1 MVYYFAYGS
10 LMDAQFVGELGVR
23 YKNPC
28 SGQLIGFDLNINVQ
42 DTTNPNFGYANIEP
56 RENKTVEG
64 VLFEIPEEDLSL
76 LDSYEGYPE
85 LYSRRQINVFSSK
98 SKTHLKAWV
107 YEGNLNF
114 VVNRNLELS
123 NIQKDR
129 IRNGFVFLTVEY
141 QKKLLK
147 LMQ

>member
-1 MVYYFAYGS
+1 
-10 LMDAQFVGELGVR
+10 MDVKFVGELGVS

-28 SGQLIGFDLNINVQ
+28 SGQLIGFDLYINVQ
-42 DTTNPNFGYANIEP
+42 DTTNPNFGYANIKP
-56 RENKTVEG
+56 SENNTVEG
-64 VLFEIPEEDLSL
+64 VLFEIPEEDLIL

-85 LYSRRQINVFSSK
+85 LYSRRQINVFSLK
-98 SKTHLKAWV
+98 SKTHLNAWV
-107 YEGNLNF
+107 YEANLNF

-129 IRNGFVFLTVEY
+129 IHNGFVFLTLEY
-141 QKKLLK
+141 QKKLAK

>member
-10 LMDAQFVGELGVR
+10 LMDVQFVGELGVR
-23 YKNPC
+23 YENPC
-28 SGQLIGFDLNINVQ
+28 SGQLIGFDLYINVQ
-42 DTTNPNFGYANIEP
+42 DTTNSNFGYANIEP
-56 RENKTVEG
+56 RENNTVEG
-64 VLFEIPEEDLSL
+64 VLFEIPEEDLIL

-123 NIQKDR
+123 NTQKDR
-129 IRNGFVFLTVEY
+129 IRNGFVFLTVDY
-141 QKKLLK
+141 QKKLAK

>member
-1 MVYYFAYGS
+1 MAYYFAYGS
-10 LMDAQFVGELGVR
+10 LMDVNFVKELGVR
-23 YKNPC
+23 FKNPC
-28 SGQLIGFDLNINVQ
+28 SGQLMGFNLYINVQ
-42 DTTNPNFGYANIEP
+42 DTKNSNYGYANIKP
-56 RENKTVEG
+56 SVKNAVEG

-98 SKTHLKAWV
+98 SKTHYKAWV

-114 VVNRNLELS
+114 VVDRNLELN

-129 IRNGFVFLTVEY
+129 IRNGFVFLTLEY
-141 QKKLLK
+141 QKKLVK